1 MNSGGALGITRY
13 ELLKVIGQTF
23 PLDIAA
29 GLNFAGDVRRDVFG
43 PVLKGVEGNHADG
56 IVKLPC
62 QQVGDDALEIYPLDF
77 AFAADAAQPAE
88 AVDNEIY
95 GLVRAVGHG

>member
-1 MNSGGALGITRY
+1 MNGGGAPRITLY

-29 GLNFAGDVRRDVFG
+29 SLNFARDVRRDVFG
-43 PVLKGVEGNHADG
+43 PVLKGVKGNHADG
-56 IVKLPC
+56 IVKLPG
-62 QQVGDDALEIYPLDF
+62 QQISDDALEICPLDF
-77 AFAADAAQPAE
+77 AFAVDAAEPAE
-88 AVDNEIY
+88 PVDNEID

>member
-1 MNSGGALGITRY
+1 MNGGGAPRITLH

-29 GLNFAGDVRRDVFG
+29 GLNFAGDVRGDVFG

-56 IVKLPC
+56 IVELPC
-62 QQVGDDALEIYPLDF
+62 QQVGDDALEICPLDF
-77 AFAADAAQPAE
+77 AFAADAAEPAE
-88 AVDNEIY
+88 PVDNEIY
-95 GLVRAVGHG
+95 RLVRAVGDG

>member
-1 MNSGGALGITRY
+1 MNGGGAPRIILY
-13 ELLKVIGQTF
+13 ELLKVIRQTL

-29 GLNFAGDVRRDVFG
+29 GLNFAGDVRGDVLG

-62 QQVGDDALEIYPLDF
+62 QQVGDDGLEICPLDF
-77 AFAADAAQPAE
+77 AGDVAEPAE

-95 GLVRAVGHG
+95 RLVRAIGHG